1 VCAAAVLDGLAA
13 AAQINATMVLEL
25 LTFRS
30 SGLMCGTDPSLSR
43 KRARNHGLIRPNIIY
58 RRYISI
64 ERRRRRRKLDGE

>member
-1 VCAAAVLDGLAA
+1 VLDGLAA

-43 KRARNHGLIRPNIIY
+43 KRARTHGLIRPNI
-58 RRYISI
+58 YIGDISPSR
-64 ERRRRRRKLDGE
+64 EEEEEES

>member
-43 KRARNHGLIRPNIIY
+43 KRARTHAASYATQYIY
-58 RRYISI
+58 IGDISPSR
-64 ERRRRRRKLDGE
+64 EEEEES